1 MIILN
6 GKQGKQIVVENATV
20 KIVKKGG
27 ILSSKREKTIPIRN
41 ITSVEVKKPG
51 ALVVGFIQFSIAG
64 GKARNSSFTFTGG
77 AFDAVQDENSV
88 IFQDKLSYE
97 TALEIKEYVENY
109 SETQNVTAPANNSP
123 ADEIVKLKNLL
134 DQGIITQQE
143 FDAKKRQLLG
153 LT

>member
-6 GKQGKQIVVENATV
+6 GKQGKQVIVEGSIV
-20 KIVKKGG
+20 KIAKKGG
-27 ILSSKREKTIPIRN
+27 IIASKREKTIPIRN

-64 GKARNSSFTFTGG
+64 GKARDSSFTFTGG

-109 SETQNVTAPANNSP
+109 SEAPNVTAPANNSS
-123 ADEIVKLKNLL
+123 ADEIVRFKNLL
-134 DQGIITQQE
+134 DQGIITQEE

-153 LT
+153 L